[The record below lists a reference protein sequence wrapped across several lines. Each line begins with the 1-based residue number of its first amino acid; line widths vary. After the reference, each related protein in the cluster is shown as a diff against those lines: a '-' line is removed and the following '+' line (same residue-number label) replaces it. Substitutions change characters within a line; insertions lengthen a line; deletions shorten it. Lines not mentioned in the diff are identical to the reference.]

1 MKYHLN
7 YQQMHK
13 GAKRPSDDE
22 EATVRVEVSSEGGF
36 ALLPIVG
43 DFVHIDNSSTDMD
56 SVNGRVRSRLF
67 TYYLNTPSE
76 DNCIINIVIEDTDD
90 DWGALIKK

>member
-13 GAKRPSDDE
+13 GAQQPSNE
-22 EATVRVEVSSEGGF
+22 KVRVEVSSEGGF
-36 ALLPIVG
+36 ALLPMVG
-43 DFVHIDNSSTDMD
+43 DFVHIDNSSTDVD

-76 DNCIINIVIEDTDD
+76 DNCIINIVVEDTDD
-90 DWGALIKK
+90 DWGTLIKK